1 MIVDVSAWCSVGW
14 LDEEGVRG
22 GVCCRLYRDNHTISI
37 FKPINLLFVRLANRW
52 GPRGGILR
60 TDREQVNK
68 ITRPLLHVKP
78 VLMCWTIGRE
88 TVTIRQKKCTCC
100 VLYPVGDGRSFLL
113 FRACFFPPRSRLDK
127 KTKQVSLLP
136 ALRSLLRRGA
146 CEQKRRHGREPRRD
160 RFSRRCAAPGGD
172 VTV

>member
-1 MIVDVSAWCSVGW
+1 MCDSGCVSVV
-14 LDEEGVRG
+14 LRGVAGRG
-22 GVCCRLYRDNHTISI
+22 GGEGGGICCRLYRDNHTISI

-113 FRACFFPPRSRLDK
+113 FRACFFPPHSRLDK
-127 KTKQVSLLP
+127 KNKC
-136 ALRSLLRRGA
+136 R
-146 CEQKRRHGREPRRD
+146 C
-160 RFSRRCAAPGGD
+160 SRRCARC
-172 VTV
+172 